1 MNNDIIDE
9 PVVPEISSTTI
20 LRLIQQEVIKLIVFL
35 MLEILGYRTSHCS
48 WATNTSKSNSKGW

>member
-1 MNNDIIDE
+1 MNDDIIDE

-35 MLEILGYRTSHCS
+35 MLEILRI
-48 WATNTSKSNSKGW
+48 